1 MLFTCLSSDINLP
14 EAPIGC
20 PSEMAPPLTLT
31 LSVFN
36 PSSLTHANDC
46 AANASF
52 NSKRSTSSIFHP
64 AFDTYFNFKTFGKKN
79 QMI

>member
-1 MLFTCLSSDINLP
+1 M
-14 EAPIGC
+14 GC
-20 PSEMAPPLTLT
+20 PREMAPPLTLT

-52 NSKRSTSSIFHP
+52 NSKRSTSSMLHP
-64 AFDTYFNFKTFGKKN
+64 AFDTYFEFKTFYDKN
-79 QMI
+79 QKI